1 MAVNISININGESA
15 EEINEALRQLVYLRM
30 QTASI
35 PEPAANMAEPPPVR
49 KRRTAISEDDARE
62 ALMKPAKPAERE
74 PQPPSEVDM
83 AAAEA
88 IKTRII
94 QKLVQ
99 EYQKD
104 RSRVDGLNSRFGVKR
119 LSEIPA
125 EHWPEIAMGLGDA

>member
-30 QTASI
+30 NAAAI
-35 PEPAANMAEPPPVR
+35 PESSPSMAEPPAAR
-49 KRRTAISEDDARE
+49 KRRTAISEEDARE
-62 ALMKPAKPAERE
+62 ALMKPAKAPE
-74 PQPPSEVDM
+74 PPPPNEVDM

-88 IKTRII
+88 IKARLI
-94 QKLVQ
+94 QKLAQ

-119 LSEIPA
+119 LSEMPA
-125 EHWPEIAMGLGDA
+125 EQWPAIALEVGEA

>member
-15 EEINEALRQLVYLRM
+15 EEINEALRQLVYLRIN
-30 QTASI
+30 TAVIAEST
-35 PEPAANMAEPPPVR
+35 PNAAEPPVTR
-49 KRRTAISEDDARE
+49 KRRTAISEEDARE
-62 ALMKPAKPAERE
+62 ALMKPAKAPE
-74 PQPPSEVDM
+74 PQPDGVDM

-88 IKTRII
+88 IKARLI
-94 QKLVQ
+94 QKLAQ

-125 EHWPEIAMGLGDA
+125 EQWPAIALEVGDA

>member
-15 EEINEALRQLVYLRM
+15 EEINEALRQLVYLRIN
-30 QTASI
+30 TAVIAEST
-35 PEPAANMAEPPPVR
+35 PNAAEPPVTR
-49 KRRTAISEDDARE
+49 KRRTAISEEDARE
-62 ALMKPAKPAERE
+62 ALMKPANPTPPRE
-74 PQPPSEVDM
+74 EVDM

-88 IKTRII
+88 IKARLI
-94 QKLVQ
+94 QKLAQ

-125 EHWPEIAMGLGDA
+125 EQWPAIALEVGDA